1 MKLGRLLKLVAILL
15 VVLVVVKVV
24 PSLLGPYWDTFY
36 NPDSILIEKKKE
48 NIRSRNEE
56 GRDWFDESLDMG
68 KKLSDTK
75 DKRYKE
81 IDQEFVPPEDDEYN
95 EY

>member
-56 GRDWFDESLDMG
+56 GRDWIGESMDMG
-68 KKLSDTK
+68 KKLKDSR
-75 DKRYKE
+75 DKRYE
-81 IDQEFVPPEDDEYN
+81 GIDHKFVPPEDDEYN